1 MKQIFLC
8 FFTSSGVLLS
18 SQNLNAQ
25 TFEEEIWTGMI
36 THPDGMTSD
45 VRYDV
50 KIIGF
55 TLSITMKSK
64 TMPDLLLDEISLGKE
79 KLSFS
84 YFTGSLNQLL
94 TGSAEGPLIFRALQW
109 YRWDGMGNYNDSSQ
123 RFDMIL
129 EKRI

>member
-1 MKQIFLC
+1 V
-8 FFTSSGVLLS
+8 VLLS
-18 SQNLNAQ
+18 SQNLNAE

-50 KIIGF
+50 RIIGF
-55 TLSITMKSK
+55 TLSITMMSK
-64 TMPDLLLDEISLGKE
+64 TMGDLLLDEISLGKE
-79 KLSFS
+79 KFSFS
-84 YFTGSLNQLL
+84 YFTGSLINCSLD
-94 TGSAEGPLIFRALQW
+94 LQKGRS
-109 YRWDGMGNYNDSSQ
+109 YSGHCNGTDGTGNYNDSSQ